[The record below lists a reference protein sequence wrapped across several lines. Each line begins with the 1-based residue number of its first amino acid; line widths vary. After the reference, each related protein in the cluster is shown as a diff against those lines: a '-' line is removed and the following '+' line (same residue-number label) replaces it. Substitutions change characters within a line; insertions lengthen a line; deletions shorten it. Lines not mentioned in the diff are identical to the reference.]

1 MSSHREE
8 WTEAEWA
15 ARCRDG
21 DSKAWDR
28 LAELFVSRLHAD
40 VARCWRHRPPDA
52 EQYIQDAVQ
61 DIFRNLRGKPE
72 QVLST
77 FDGASESLAEFLTG
91 LATRRAQTLCRGYRR
106 LNRCEAE
113 AAPTEE
119 ETPRHGE
126 IDDEDRA
133 TRLEPG
139 LTPREGDFL
148 HMRLE
153 RRLSD
158 ACAVSSA
165 VRWQLTHRMAVKQ
178 RKQDA
183 DDAKSPP

>member
-77 FDGASESLAEFLTG
+77 FDGASESLEEFLTG
-91 LATRRAQTLCRGYRR
+91 LAT
-106 LNRCEAE
+106 NRCRPL
-113 AAPTEE
+113 AAGSGAGTAARRRR
-119 ETPRHGE
+119 PR
-126 IDDEDRA
+126 
-133 TRLEPG
+133 
-139 LTPREGDFL
+139 
-148 HMRLE
+148 
-153 RRLSD
+153 RR
-158 ACAVSSA
+158 
-165 VRWQLTHRMAVKQ
+165 
-178 RKQDA
+178 RKRPVT
-183 DDAKSPP
+183 AKSTTRTGRNGSSRV